1 MRNTLLVALTLL
13 LLAGSVCAD
22 EDQKPLSD
30 DPRGLV
36 LDAWRPGRVEI
47 DVGQGV
53 IGQYDEDWLRDI
65 RSNGIDIF
73 GWWMNAFQTNPVGG
87 IEQGYTYTG
96 LLDFGAELD
105 LERLL
110 DWEDWL
116 FHVSGSWAGGKN
128 LSNDVGSFVPVNA
141 VYSGDSLR
149 FFELWAEKRWSED
162 EWSLRFGRLSVGW
175 EYGLDYDINTQYLS
189 AAFRLNIFGLDANAV
204 NFTVIP
210 FANWGTRLRW
220 TPNSSWRIQASVMNG
235 YPRDFEDDSEHGL
248 DWSFE
253 PDKGTFII
261 GETSYQWSG
270 SVSQRKNDQGIMPG
284 RVVFGGYYDTGTFDT
299 LDASGNTAQDLYAV
313 YLNLRQKVWEPV
325 AYEEQGINVWTAI
338 TYSGREEIA
347 PVTWFWSGGA
357 VWLGPFNNRPDDTIA
372 LGFANSWFS
381 DDLSGKSYET
391 TFELAYTY
399 EVNDMLNVTPD
410 IQYLLQPGGTG
421 DIDNALILG
430 VLLYV
435 TF

>member
-1 MRNTLLVALTLL
+1 MC
-13 LLAGSVCAD
+13 LA
-22 EDQKPLSD
+22 
-30 DPRGLV
+30 
-36 LDAWRPGRVEI
+36 
-47 DVGQGV
+47 
-53 IGQYDEDWLRDI
+53 
-65 RSNGIDIF
+65 
-73 GWWMNAFQTNPVGG
+73 
-87 IEQGYTYTG
+87 
-96 LLDFGAELD
+96 
-105 LERLL
+105 
-110 DWEDWL
+110 
-116 FHVSGSWAGGKN
+116 
-128 LSNDVGSFVPVNA
+128 
-141 VYSGDSLR
+141 
-149 FFELWAEKRWSED
+149 
-162 EWSLRFGRLSVGW
+162 VGW

-210 FANWGTRLRW
+210 FANWGARLRW

-235 YPRDFEDDSEHGL
+235 YPRDFENDDEHGL

-261 GETSYQWSG
+261 AETSYQWSAT
-270 SVSQRKNDQGIMPG
+270 SSQRKNKPGSLPG

-299 LDASGNTAQDLYAV
+299 LDASGNTAQDLYSV
-313 YLNLRQKVWEPV
+313 YANVRQKVWEPET
-325 AYEEQGINVWTAI
+325 YGDQGIDVWTVV
-338 TYSGREEIA
+338 TYSGRQEIA

-357 VWLGPFNNRPDDTIA
+357 VWAGPLHGRPDDTIA

-381 DDLSGKSYET
+381 NDLPGKSYET

-399 EVNDMLNVTPD
+399 EVNDQLNVTPD